1 MEVIATMSPKDLLTE
16 QDHEEWLQSLGEG
29 ERREY
34 EDLGD

>member
-1 MEVIATMSPKDLLTE
+1 MSPKDLITE

-34 EDLGD
+34 ENLGD

>member
-34 EDLGD
+34 EED

>member
-1 MEVIATMSPKDLLTE
+1 MSPKDLLTE

-34 EDLGD
+34 EED